1 MGRSLLARSYQ
12 KKIRRMA
19 FNVKKVRPL
28 FTGVITTAI
37 KYKEDSLVGGILV
50 DVTKKEGTMNIYQ
63 TVVAVGA
70 MVKDI
75 KPGDIVCI
83 NFKRYLVPV
92 HVPGQIENNKQTT
105 TLQGTYEIPMITLDG
120 VDHLFLQNNDIE
132 YVVEEYDGVEGGG
145 LLQ

>member
-1 MGRSLLARSYQ
+1 
-12 KKIRRMA
+12 MA
-19 FNVKKVRPL
+19 FNVKKVRPK
-28 FTGVITTAI
+28 FTGVITTAV
-37 KYKEDSLVGGILV
+37 KYKEDSLLGGVLV

-63 TVVAVGA
+63 TVVAVGP
-70 MVKDI
+70 MVRDL

-105 TLQGTYEIPMITLDG
+105 SLQGTYEIPMIVLDG
-120 VDHLFLQNNDIE
+120 IEHLFLQDADIE

>member
-1 MGRSLLARSYQ
+1 MERNLPARSYQ